1 MYKGITPTITFRFPT
16 DFDPS
21 LASKII
27 LTFSANEH
35 MPPLFELSQDSMIIS
50 GNAISVALSQEQ
62 TLRRLPS
69 GDVCCQFNFYYSDG
83 SRVPSSVGK
92 INLKRNLHNEVMK

>member
-1 MYKGITPTITFRFPT
+1 MYKGTTPTITFRFPS

-50 GNAISVALSQEQ
+50 
-62 TLRRLPS
+62 
-69 GDVCCQFNFYYSDG
+69 
-83 SRVPSSVGK
+83 
-92 INLKRNLHNEVMK
+92 